1 MDCSPPDSSGD
12 VRGDS
17 PDKNTGVGCHALLQ
31 EIFLTQGSNPSFLCL
46 LHWQADSLPLVPPG
60 KPWEVTKPMEGQ
72 TSSLDYPL
80 CVLTAQILQRE
91 GMRYSFANDAI
102 LWTNSK
108 VQPDITREWF
118 SSVQLLSRVRLFATP
133 WTVTCQVS
141 LSMGFSRQEYQK
153 GYHALLQEIFLTQ
166 GSNPHHLFLLHWQ
179 ASSLP
184 LVPPRKP

>member
-102 LWTNSK
+102 LWTRQSRATNPHP
-108 VQPDITREWF
+108 VQTGQKYI
-118 SSVQLLSRVRLFATP
+118 SVQGTSRETAFPWLQLLTM
-133 WTVTCQVS
+133 C
-141 LSMGFSRQEYQK
+141 Y
-153 GYHALLQEIFLTQ
+153 LLILQD
-166 GSNPHHLFLLHWQ
+166 LFLLTHLLIFW
-179 ASSLP
+179 
-184 LVPPRKP
+184 